1 MLKCPPNSGAL
12 PVNAIARDGKRK
24 HRAPPHRQDQ
34 PIPFPT
40 MLRPASLALGLLLL
54 VSASSQAALPGGDA
68 LASLIITQFDTNSDG
83 SVDAGEWQTGIARSF
98 DDMDSDGDHKIT
110 AREIDSLQTE
120 IAKET
125 GELAAGVVVTLIKK
139 VILSLDTDKDQAV
152 SRKEYDA
159 NTEGFFKTLDA
170 DKNGTLSK
178 SELADLPVKVI
189 TG

>member
-1 MLKCPPNSGAL
+1 MK
-12 PVNAIARDGKRK
+12 
-24 HRAPPHRQDQ
+24 
-34 PIPFPT
+34 
-40 MLRPASLALGLLLL
+40 LRYILTLSVLLLASLE
-54 VSASSQAALPGGDA
+54 SHAALPGGDA
-68 LASLIITQFDTNSDG
+68 LAGLILTQFDSNSDG

-98 DDMDSDGDHKIT
+98 DDMDSDGDHQLT
-110 AREIDSLQTE
+110 ANEIDSLQSE

-125 GELAAGVVVTLIKK
+125 GELAAGVVVALIKK
-139 VILSLDTDKDQAV
+139 VILTLDTDKDQAV

-159 NTEGFFKTLDA
+159 NAVGFFKTLDA